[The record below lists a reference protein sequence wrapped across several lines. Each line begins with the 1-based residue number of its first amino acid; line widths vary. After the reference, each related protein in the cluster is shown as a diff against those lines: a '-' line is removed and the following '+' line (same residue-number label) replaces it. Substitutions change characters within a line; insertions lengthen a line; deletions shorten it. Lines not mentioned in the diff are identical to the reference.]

1 MEVNELMHCRE
12 VKIDDLVGEYL
23 QKKKKKKKKK
33 KNKLIERG
41 WIKKFDY

>member
-33 KNKLIERG
+33 NKENERG
-41 WIKKFDY
+41 RIRKIE